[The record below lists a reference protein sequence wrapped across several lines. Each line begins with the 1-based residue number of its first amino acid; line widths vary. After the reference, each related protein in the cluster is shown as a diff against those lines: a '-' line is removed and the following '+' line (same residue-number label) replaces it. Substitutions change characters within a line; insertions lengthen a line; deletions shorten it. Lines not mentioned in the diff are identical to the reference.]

1 MPPDIGAST
10 KCAVPLEKAF
20 VTDAATSC
28 EEEGSIVE
36 QSIKMRG
43 LGREENLAFKIE
55 VYTDLTWLGSG
66 RAVMTTSWKLKSQ
79 ISKTTYVK
87 CD

>member
-1 MPPDIGAST
+1 M
-10 KCAVPLEKAF
+10 
-20 VTDAATSC
+20 TDPATSC

-43 LGREENLAFKIE
+43 LGREANLAFKME

-66 RAVMTTSWKLKSQ
+66 SAVMMTSCDQ
-79 ISKTTYVK
+79 IA
-87 CD
+87 D